1 MFLQDDIRR
10 IENELEAFKNEH
22 SYVYD
27 YGVEYSV
34 NRMAFDIRVFVKG
47 SNGDSLIPYDAEI
60 FCDRSRILEAIH
72 AFETKIVSENGD

>member
-1 MFLQDDIRR
+1 MFLQDDIRK
-10 IENELEAFKNEH
+10 IENELEAFKEEH

-34 NRMAFDIRVFVKG
+34 NRMSFDVRISVKG
-47 SNGDSLIPYDAEI
+47 SDGDSLIPYDAEI

-72 AFETKIVSENGD
+72 DLEMKIVSKHGD

>member
-34 NRMAFDIRVFVKG
+34 NRMAFDVRVFVK
-47 SNGDSLIPYDAEI
+47 SSDGDSLIPYDAEI

-72 AFETKIVSENGD
+72 YLEMRIASKHGD

>member
-1 MFLQDDIRR
+1 MFLQDDIRK
-10 IENELEAFKNEH
+10 IENELEAFAKEH

-34 NRMAFDIRVFVKG
+34 NRMTFDVRIFVKG
-47 SNGDSLIPYDAEI
+47 GGDSLIPYDAEI

-72 AFETKIVSENGD
+72 DLEMKIVSKHGD